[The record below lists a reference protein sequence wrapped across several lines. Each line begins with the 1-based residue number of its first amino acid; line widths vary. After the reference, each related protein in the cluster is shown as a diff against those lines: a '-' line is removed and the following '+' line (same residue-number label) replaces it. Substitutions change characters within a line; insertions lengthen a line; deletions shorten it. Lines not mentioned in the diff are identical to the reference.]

1 MTRVRSRF
9 GTSAKA
15 IALWTGHALFL
26 LCMAWCAPDAHAYP
40 MYDDGA
46 GKGCVSCHDGFQGGN
61 GPLHY
66 QHRTQLGI
74 TTCNVCHSAGGGSTP
89 VRTYWS
95 GLGGGFGCA
104 GCHGQDYGETSP
116 DSGEP
121 KATSYGLR
129 RFHVNLGITAC
140 GSSGCHR
147 PGALGSPNPFPTLLG
162 ENVPP
167 PYYQPMYSRLTNPCS
182 SADEDM
188 PFDADPVGLDN
199 DGDGLVDAADPDCA
213 AAAAVSTTTTTTST
227 TTTTTLFGCGPA
239 PAADCVAPGQG
250 VLIVTEQKT
259 GKGKLKVS
267 LSKLRTAVAA
277 SQFGDPVTG
286 KTMYKLCIYDGAN
299 QLKGEYTVARAGE
312 LCGRLSCWSPI
323 SAKGF
328 EYTDKSTAADGILR
342 IKLSGGPLGKGNVQI
357 IGKNT
362 ASTLPRGI
370 AASLQSQSGATIQLL
385 TSDASCFGTALTR
398 VKKANG
404 AMFSAVGP

>member
-15 IALWTGHALFL
+15 IALRTGHALVF
-26 LCMAWCAPDAHAYP
+26 LCMVWCAPNAHAYP

-61 GPLHY
+61 GPLHF

-95 GLGGGFGCA
+95 GEGGGFGCA

-116 DSGEP
+116 DSGQP

-129 RFHVNLGITAC
+129 LFHVNQGITTC
-140 GSSGCHR
+140 GTSGCHK
-147 PGALGSPNPFPTLLG
+147 PGALGSPDPFPTLFG

-167 PYYQPMYSRLTNPCS
+167 PYYQPMFSRLRDPCS

-188 PFDADPVGLDN
+188 PYDADLVGLDN

-213 AAAAVSTTTTTTST
+213 AAVSTTTTTTST
-227 TTTTTLFGCGPA
+227 TTTTTVFGCGPV
-239 PAADCVAPGQG
+239 PAVDCVASGKG
-250 VLIVTEQKT
+250 VLLVSEKRT
-259 GKGKLKVS
+259 GKGKFQLS
-267 LSKLRTAVAA
+267 LSKLRTAVTA
-277 SQFGDPVTG
+277 SEFGNPVTG
-286 KTMYKLCIYDGAN
+286 RTSYKVCIYDGAN
-299 QLKGEYTVARAGE
+299 QLKGVYTVARAGG
-312 LCGRLSCWSPI
+312 LCGRLSCWSTM
-323 SAKGF
+323 SDRGY
-328 EYTDKSTAADGILR
+328 EYTDKSTAADGILK
-342 IKLSGGPLGKGNVQI
+342 IKLSGGRLGKGNVQI

-370 AASLQSQSGATIQLL
+370 AASLQSESGATVQVL

-404 AMFSAVGP
+404 LMFSAVGP